1 MTINMNMNTII
12 NEMEREQKETA
23 TKAQT
28 ERTKLAIEMQAA
40 GVNHVTIS
48 FSGGGDSG
56 QVDVIKITMADGF
69 TEPCDLHE
77 KLDAFAYKFLE
88 GTGIDWYNND
98 GGQGEIEFDLTSV
111 PPAFSANVD
120 VNETV
125 SKTALSV
132 ERECA

>member
-1 MTINMNMNTII
+1 MTINPADIFAQ
-12 NEMEREQKETA
+12 MEREQEEA
-23 TKAQT
+23 AEKAST
-28 ERTKLAIEMQAA
+28 ERSKLAIEMQAA
-40 GVNHVTIS
+40 GVNHVKIS
-48 FSGGGDSG
+48 FAGGGDSG
-56 QVDVIKITMADGF
+56 SIDEVDITMADGF
-69 TEPCDLHE
+69 TKPQDLE
-77 KLDAFAYKFLE
+77 ERLRDFAYGWLE

-98 GGQGEIEFDLTSV
+98 GGQGEMEFDLTSV

>member
-1 MTINMNMNTII
+1 MTSINMSDFFAQ
-12 NEMEREQKETA
+12 MEKERQEA
-23 TKAQT
+23 EASAQT
-28 ERTKLAIEMQAA
+28 ERNKLAIEMQAA
-40 GVNHVTIS
+40 GVNKVHIS

-56 QVDVIKITMADGF
+56 QVDEINITMADGF
-69 TEPCDLHE
+69 TEPE
-77 KLDAFAYKFLE
+77 GLDDRLRDFAYKFLE

-125 SKTALSV
+125 STTALSI
-132 ERECA
+132 ERELA